1 MVQSREGGADLNL
14 GNADGAHK
22 SGPSKEDPAAERELI
37 VTTSVAELKFDVCDG
52 CRWLL
57 WLLLVVVATFVA
69 FIDVQLPK
77 LSSCCAGKFWNLW

>member
-22 SGPSKEDPAAERELI
+22 SGPSKEDMHERELI

-57 WLLLVVVATFVA
+57 WLLLVVVALCSFH
-69 FIDVQLPK
+69 
-77 LSSCCAGKFWNLW
+77 